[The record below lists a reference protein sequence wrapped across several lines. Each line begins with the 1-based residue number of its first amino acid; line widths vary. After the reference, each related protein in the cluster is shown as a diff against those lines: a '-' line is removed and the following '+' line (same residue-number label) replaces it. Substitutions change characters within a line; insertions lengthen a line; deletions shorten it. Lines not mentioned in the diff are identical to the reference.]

1 MYLILYGM
9 WHGWVLPYISQK
21 ACKETAYPWA
31 GVKLIRT
38 FLHFCFF
45 KYLFST
51 FIGWTNCWAWDVIID
66 MQVLKAQ
73 SLSMDKSLCESGNS
87 VSVVV
92 YHGRRKFF
100 VRIDMNKY
108 AKTQITQYNSPWGY
122 WKLIAL
128 YMENINR

>member
-1 MYLILYGM
+1 
-9 WHGWVLPYISQK
+9 
-21 ACKETAYPWA
+21 
-31 GVKLIRT
+31 
-38 FLHFCFF
+38 
-45 KYLFST
+45 
-51 FIGWTNCWAWDVIID
+51 

-73 SLSMDKSLCESGNS
+73 SLSMDKSLCESDNS

-92 YHGRRKFF
+92 HHGRRKFF

-128 YMENINR
+128 YIITLGFSVHQMENIKGKILANGSGFAKLANILHPIA